1 MICFMTLLSIEV
13 FCASLFTPATKLA
26 TLFIHIIDVFR
37 RNVVFMYDSI
47 QFSKIIMYNREI
59 E

>member
-1 MICFMTLLSIEV
+1 MICFTTLLSIEV
-13 FCASLFTPATKLA
+13 FCASLFMPTTKLA